1 MAFDVQ
7 PVVLEGEHVRLEP
20 LSAKHAEG
28 LFNCGQQADDW
39 AWMPH
44 GCFSDLA
51 ECQRWIDE
59 ALAAPDQL
67 AFAIV
72 ESAGNQAVGSSR
84 YLTIRPEHRGLEIG
98 WTWLGR
104 DWQGTAVNT
113 ETKLLLLQHA
123 FETLAAIRVE
133 FKTDARNERSQ
144 KALERIGAT
153 REGVFRNH
161 MIVQQGHLR
170 DSVYF
175 SITREDW
182 PRVKAGLLEKLGRA

>member
-20 LSAKHAEG
+20 LSAKHAQG
-28 LFNCGQQADDW
+28 LFECGRQGDDW
-39 AWMPH
+39 AWMPR
-44 GCFSDLA
+44 GCFADLA
-51 ECQRWIDE
+51 DCRQWIDE
-59 ALAAPDQL
+59 AQATPDQL

-72 ESAGNQAVGSSR
+72 ESAGNQAVGSTR
-84 YLTIRPEHRGLEIG
+84 YLSIRPEHRGLEIG

-133 FKTDARNERSQ
+133 FKTDARNDRSQ
-144 KALERIGAT
+144 RALERIGAT
-153 REGVFRNH
+153 REGVFRKH
-161 MIVQQGHLR
+161 MIVQQGYLR

-175 SITREDW
+175 SIIQEEW
-182 PRVKAGLLEKLGRA
+182 PRVRAGLLDKLGR